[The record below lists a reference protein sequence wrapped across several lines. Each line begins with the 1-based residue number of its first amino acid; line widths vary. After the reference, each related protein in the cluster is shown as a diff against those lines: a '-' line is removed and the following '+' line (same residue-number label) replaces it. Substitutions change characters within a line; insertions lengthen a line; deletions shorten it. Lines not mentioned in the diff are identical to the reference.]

1 MTIRAAHYGETERQL
16 MNDHIV
22 IAMAH
27 GLIEA
32 PHGYIVHDN
41 GQPRFEFM
49 QAANREYESRGGTNN
64 NRHIGAI
71 ANAIVSL
78 LHIKR
83 EDI

>member
-27 GLIEA
+27 GLAGVPREQ
-32 PHGYIVHDN
+32 IVHDN

-49 QAANREYESRGGTNN
+49 QAANREYESRGGTNGG
-64 NRHIGAI
+64 HIGAV